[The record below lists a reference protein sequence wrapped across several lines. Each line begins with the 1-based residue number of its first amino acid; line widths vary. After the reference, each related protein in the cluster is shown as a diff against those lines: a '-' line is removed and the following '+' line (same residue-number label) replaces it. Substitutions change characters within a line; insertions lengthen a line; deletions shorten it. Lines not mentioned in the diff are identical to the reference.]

1 VASVAD
7 EIAALRGTKPAT
19 IGNLLR
25 HGSFSRLWRAML
37 VSSLG
42 DWVGFLAVTSLVV
55 GRSGRNPAVAVAGV
69 MVARLLP
76 SIVFGP
82 FAGVLVDR
90 FDRKRLMVTADI
102 ARGTAY
108 ASMPFVPNLAGIY
121 VLSFVIECFSLVW
134 TPSRDASLPNLV
146 PRRQLANASTLGLAT
161 TYGTLPLAGLV
172 FTALAGVSTALSPVV
187 PYLARHGEALA
198 LWVEGLAFAFS
209 AYMISGLS
217 IPASKVRSTGKLHP
231 GQAFEDLREGV
242 RFLRDH
248 PFARAMTIG
257 IVLAFTG
264 VGSVMGLGPVF
275 ARRTIDSGAAGWGV
289 LVTAV
294 GIGLVIGMGSLR
306 WLSKLVPKHILFP
319 SALLAAAVTLM
330 VLAAMPNLFL
340 AASLTVLLGAA
351 AGATWVTGYTLL
363 QENIAD
369 EIRGRTFATLT
380 VLSRLGLF
388 LSLAGFPLLA
398 ATLGNH
404 TINVGEVSI
413 DLAGTRLALW
423 VGAGIGLLGGFLA
436 RRGLSV
442 TRLAQHQPLFLNP
455 RLRKVER
462 RGAFVAFEGVEGSGK
477 GTQIRLAREFLES
490 RGYDVL
496 VTREPGGTGL
506 GERLRD
512 ALLKHDVGA
521 IEPRAEALL
530 FAAARAQHVA
540 SVIRPALEEGKVVL
554 CDRYIDSSLA
564 YQGVARGLGEP
575 DVLSLNVWAT
585 QGLFPDLVILL
596 DVEPKAGL
604 ARAGEQRDRI
614 EAEDE
619 AFHAKVA
626 DAYGHIAEEHP
637 ERVVVLDASAPTEV
651 VQERVREALAKFFK
665 IDEA

>member
-19 IGNLLR
+19 FGNLLR

-55 GRSGRNPAVAVAGV
+55 GRSDRNPAFAVAGV
-69 MVARLLP
+69 MIARLLP
-76 SIVFGP
+76 SIFFGP

-90 FDRKRLMVTADI
+90 IDRRRLMVTADLV
-102 ARGTAY
+102 RGAAY
-108 ASMPFVPNLAGIY
+108 ASMPFIPNLAGIF
-121 VLSFVIECFSLVW
+121 VLSFGIECFSLVW
-134 TPSRDASLPNLV
+134 TPARDASLPNLV
-146 PRRQLANASTLGLAT
+146 PRRQLVNASTLGLAT
-161 TYGTLPLAGLV
+161 TYGTLPLAGVV
-172 FTALAGVSTALSPVV
+172 FTALTGVAAALSPLV
-187 PYLARHGEALA
+187 PYLADHKEALA

-209 AYMISGLS
+209 AYMISGLTL
-217 IPASKVRSTGKLHP
+217 PAPKRSGERLRP
-231 GQAFEDLREGV
+231 AQAFSDLREGIL
-242 RFLRDH
+242 FLRDH

-264 VGSVMGLGPVF
+264 VGSVMGLGPIF
-275 ARRTIDSGAAGWGV
+275 ARRTLGAGAAGWGV

-294 GIGLVIGMGSLR
+294 GIGLVIGMGSLGL
-306 WLSKLVPKHILFP
+306 LSRTAPKHRIFP
-319 SALLAAAVTLM
+319 VAMLVAAVTLL
-330 VLAAMPNLFL
+330 VLAVMPNLFL
-340 AASLTVLLGAA
+340 AATFTVFLGAA

-398 ATLGNH
+398 GALGNH
-404 TINVGEVSI
+404 TIEIGGTSI

-423 VGAGIGLLGGFLA
+423 AGAAIGLLASVLT
-436 RRGLSV
+436 RRGLSG
-442 TRLAQHQPLFLNP
+442 TRLAQHQPLTLHP

-477 GTQIRLAREFLES
+477 GTQIQLARDYLES
-490 RGYDVL
+490 EGLDVL
-496 VTREPGGTGL
+496 VTREPGGTEL

-512 ALLKHDVGA
+512 ALLQSNIGSID
-521 IEPRAEALL
+521 PRAEALL
-530 FAAARAQHVA
+530 FSAARAQHVA
-540 SVIRPALEEGKVVL
+540 SVIRPALEDGKVVL
-554 CDRYIDSSLA
+554 CDRYVDSSLA
-564 YQGVARGLGEP
+564 YQGAARGLGEA

-596 DVEPKAGL
+596 DVEPEAGL
-604 ARAGEQRDRI
+604 ARAGENRDRI
-614 EAEDE
+614 EAEDD

-626 DAYGHIAEEHP
+626 EAYSNIADEHP
-637 ERVVVLDASAPTEV
+637 ERVVVVDASGPPPT
-651 VQERVREALAKFFK
+651 VQERVREALGKFFK
-665 IDEA
+665 IGEA